1 VPLAIGLFV
10 LLAYLVATGTA
21 ASAIATARAH
31 TGWLPSWLKSAVVFV
46 LPVAQVFLAL
56 GKWLSHHLGSYAAA
70 IEAKVSRWF
79 GELAHYQNVVGY
91 WSLYWPIGLYHF
103 AEHAY
108 RHAIPSAINARTKP
122 LAKRIDAVEAQAKAA
137 AGFDHSVP
145 RRIKAVDQ
153 TKEVTVI
160 KEVAMPHAGEWSWV
174 HDHFNT
180 LKKVVLGTAAAAV
193 AVPLPLAPALPIP
206 WHGID
211 KRVKRLSK
219 DLLFWTTATGAALL
233 VARAIGGVTSNCV
246 KKGPI
251 GKVARAL
258 CGIPTHLLDDLLAL
272 IADFFVLTEI
282 CQVLPW
288 LETAAQDIAIPLV
301 DVLVKAGPA
310 ICKKGDDI
318 SAPLAIPQL
327 YGPDPS
333 LVALT
338 AV

>member
-1 VPLAIGLFV
+1 MPLAIGLFV

-21 ASAIATARAH
+21 ASAIATAKAH
-31 TGWLPSWLKSAVVFV
+31 TGWLPSWLKSAVFFV

-160 KEVAMPHAGEWSWV
+160 KEVAMPHAGEWSWI

-211 KRVKRLSK
+211 KRVKRLTK
-219 DLLFWTTATGAALL
+219 ELLFWTTATGAALL

-251 GKVARAL
+251 GKMARAL
-258 CGIPTHLLDDLLAL
+258 CGLPSHFLNDLLGILADIWILENVCVL
-272 IADFFVLTEI
+272 IG
-282 CQVLPW
+282 P
-288 LETAAQDIAIPLV
+288 LETIAQDVGIPLV
-301 DVLVKAGPA
+301 E
-310 ICKKGDDI
+310 
-318 SAPLAIPQL
+318 
-327 YGPDPS
+327 
-333 LVALT
+333 ALT
-338 AV
+338 DIGAGLCKARSVPQSRSAVPPRSFRRTST